1 MSYKK
6 IIFAAL
12 FSLAL
17 FSTISFGLEELLSTN
32 NSPIISRYAESLPK
46 IGEPKNDITAQVID
60 YLLQLGDNN
69 KFSPESFERYRS
81 QINAIIES
89 GEPMKLLIL
98 GFPCKSKN
106 TDTKVITDNFDLGDF
121 LGLLTLQ
128 QITEQIANIYEPG
141 CEITIYNREP
151 YIEKMGLIAFDK
163 LNINPYPR
171 ECIDKYE
178 ATLMELIKKFPNLK
192 LPTIDLSEE
201 VSEEYEVAYG
211 LYTNKASAPS
221 DIVRFYANDLETT
234 EINKKISSMLEEE
247 IKILKVKR
255 DEEFKKL
262 QKEGKSTRHLRS
274 LPKNTKNTITDRRL
288 EIARLLADER
298 ERGSAIL
305 REILAR
311 RFNNHIRLSI
321 RADETKIGIN
331 LIYGS
336 SRTPWHMS
344 LVVDGKTIKLMARAA
359 LEGQK
364 ETSPYAIETIDIEDI
379 GLKYIRR

>member
-12 FSLAL
+12 FSLTL

-89 GEPMKLLIL
+89 GETMKLLIL

-128 QITEQIANIYEPG
+128 QIAEQIANIYEPG

-178 ATLMELIKKFPNLK
+178 ATLMKLIKKFPNLK

-201 VSEEYEVAYG
+201 VSEEYEVAYS
-211 LYTNKASAPS
+211 LYTNKVSPPLK
-221 DIVRFYANDLETT
+221 IVQFYANDLKTA
-234 EINKKISSMLEEE
+234 EIDKKISSMLEEE
-247 IKILKVKR
+247 IKILTVKR

-262 QKEGKSTRHLRS
+262 QKEGKSTRHLKS
-274 LPKNTKNTITDRRL
+274 LPKNTIKDRQL

-311 RFNNHIRLSI
+311 RFKNHIRLSI

-344 LVVDGKTIKLMARAA
+344 LMADGKTIKLMARAA